1 MGNWETLGHSKYKV
15 ISFLK
20 DLLKIRQI
28 IHDKPNLRFM
38 GPIKLEFWAPKTPKV
53 AKNVDLGHFWTS
65 YIINII

>member
-1 MGNWETLGHSKYKV
+1 MENWETLGHLKYKV

-38 GPIKLEFWAPKTPKV
+38 GPIKLKFWAPKTPKV
-53 AKNVDLGHFWTS
+53 AINVDLGHFWTS